1 MAAWDMLAILTTLSA
16 PALHTPGLAADEQQ
30 TAGGSSCP
38 GWCVSSAKDWATKC
52 AWDTSCG
59 APDACLDYCI
69 RPPPEPPAP
78 PGSPPP
84 PWAPPLVVTICED
97 MAEALNSQCEWF
109 IEAYSTPPLRL
120 ATPCHASV
128 LRGSNPRSSR
138 ADEPP

>member
-1 MAAWDMLAILTTLSA
+1 MLAILATLPSLHTAA
-16 PALHTPGLAADEQQ
+16 PALAADEQQ
-30 TAGGSSCP
+30 TALSVGGSSCP
-38 GWCVSSAKDWATKC
+38 GWCVNSAKDWETKC
-52 AWDTSCG
+52 AWTTSCG
-59 APDACLDYCI
+59 APDACLDYCV
-69 RPPPEPPAP
+69 RPPPDPPAP

-84 PWAPPLVVTICED
+84 PWTPPLVVTICED

-109 IEAYSTPPLRL
+109 IEAYSTPPLRP